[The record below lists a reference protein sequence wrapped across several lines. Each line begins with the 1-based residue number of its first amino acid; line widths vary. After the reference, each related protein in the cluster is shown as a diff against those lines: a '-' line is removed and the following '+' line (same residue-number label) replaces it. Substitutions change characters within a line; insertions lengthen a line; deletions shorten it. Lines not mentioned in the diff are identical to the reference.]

1 MDKKSVVL
9 VISLIF
15 VISVIA
21 GSVFYIFYNY
31 AYGGCAIMNPPSP
44 NIDFLLESEFEKGN
58 GTGLYTMELATGPN
72 LANHDDDCDPELI
85 KIDKIRVSLL
95 ELDRTTYYYAE
106 LYHIDVNQGRFSSDD
121 CDYKDALANHS
132 SNILKDNGTL
142 FPVHFVN
149 SIDDSLGEGIPHA
162 FEPDCLVKTYLSKG
176 DKFVVYGS
184 GSEADGPASGGWT
197 IKFTISYASGSQLGP
212 EFVLPE

>member
-1 MDKKSVVL
+1 MGKTIKIL
-9 VISLIF
+9 AIALIAILG
-15 VISVIA
+15 VTIA
-21 GSVFYIFYNY
+21 GVFYNY

-58 GTGLYTMELATGPN
+58 GTGLYTMELAAGPN

-85 KIDKIRVSLL
+85 KIDNIRVSLL
-95 ELDRTTYYYAE
+95 ELDGSTYYHAE
-106 LYHIDVNQGRFSSDD
+106 LYHIDVNRGRFSSDD
-121 CDYKDALANHS
+121 CHTKDALANHS

-149 SIDDSLGEGIPHA
+149 SIDDSLGEGIPHKLV
-162 FEPDCLVKTYLSKG
+162 PDCLVKTYLSKG

-197 IKFTISYASGSQLGP
+197 IKFTISSASGGSLEP